1 MDIIFRSVLK
11 GEGMKLLRKLII
23 RVLILVVFAGSIIG
37 GVSVL
42 KSYNATRD
50 LTLSKVENQLLLK
63 TALIEE
69 KIESTIRL
77 IEIFGY
83 DTEVIRALTSNK
95 KDSSIIDSFTKT
107 VNNNSDLITLIS
119 LIDRNG
125 IVLLS
130 DDLNKIEGI
139 DLSERQYLKDAIAS
153 KKTSVSE
160 IIVSKADG
168 SYSVAICMPVYNN
181 NVYVGSI
188 VSTVKFDMIA
198 KLVDDIKVGE
208 NGYAYIIDI
217 KGDDAGLVVDHPDDA
232 MINKNLY
239 DLGVPELADLADDMQ
254 VNKTGDSYY
263 VYKGVEKF
271 VSYSQIGSNW
281 TLAITANV
289 DEITATSNEI
299 LKITILVI
307 VIVILLSLI
316 LGYFTVNKLV
326 IKPIRNLQISMKNAG
341 EGDLTQKV
349 NIKTKDELEILGQS
363 YNQMIE
369 NQKNIILDISHV
381 SQDMSA
387 AAEELTASAEEVNES
402 AEDVSSNIQDM
413 MHNIMTE
420 NDAMMEVQS
429 QINMMNTSTE
439 QSNQL
444 ITDSK
449 KACVRSLEVAQE
461 GRSGV
466 TTSVSSIKNISEATQ
481 EVMSA
486 FTELNE
492 HAKEVTGISAI
503 IGAIADQINL
513 LALNASIEAA
523 RAGEAGRGFT
533 VVAEEVRKLAEQTS
547 QESYNI
553 SNVLN
558 TIILLIQE
566 VNKSVER
573 AKNHVDSGST
583 TINQLDGKF
592 LDIIDSFDALN
603 AYIDTLSEI
612 SDGQVNIADEIKAA
626 IDSVSDVNQ
635 NNTSRAQEI
644 SATAE
649 EQAAITENLSRASE
663 ETSNMADQLN
673 RMIDKFKL

>member
-1 MDIIFRSVLK
+1 
-11 GEGMKLLRKLII
+11 MKLLRKLII